1 MMTFCFIR
9 NFTIAVL
16 NITMFSLLHDEI
28 LKTSDVIV
36 VKVGTNVLSR
46 ENGLLHE
53 PRIVQLCRDLCRMIE
68 QKRQV
73 VLVTSGAIGAGMGL
87 LKLTERPA
95 EIAELQAVAAIG
107 QGKLIET
114 YAQILRLYGVT
125 CAQILLTADD
135 LSNRESYLNAR
146 NTILTLLHLGV
157 LPIINENDTV
167 SVARLHMTFGDND
180 RLAALVAN
188 LFECPLLILLTDV
201 DGLFDRDPKESG
213 ATLIPVVGQWSSDL
227 MQMVVEKRSHRSK
240 GGMSSKLKAAKMITS
255 SGGNVII
262 ANGDREDTL
271 HRIFTA
277 QETGT
282 VFLTQNYYLTARKRW
297 LGFAV
302 QTQGRL
308 ILDDGAVN
316 AIVKKGKS
324 LLPVGVMNADGSFER
339 GEIVSLVDSQN
350 KEIGRGLTNY
360 GLQDVL
366 HICGKKTSELREI
379 IGQNVYMEVIH
390 RDNMQLF

>member
-1 MMTFCFIR
+1 
-9 NFTIAVL
+9 
-16 NITMFSLLHDEI
+16 MFSLLYDEI

-36 VKVGTNVLSR
+36 IKVGTNVLSR
-46 ENGLLHE
+46 DNGLLNE
-53 PRIVQLCRDLCRMIE
+53 PRIVQLCCDLCRMLK
-68 QKRQV
+68 QKQQV
-73 VLVTSGAIGAGMGL
+73 VLVTSGAVGAGMGQL
-87 LKLTERPA
+87 GLAERPS

-146 NTILTLLHLGV
+146 NTILTLLNLGV

-201 DGLFDRDPKESG
+201 DGLFDRDPKEPG
-213 ATLIPVVGQWSSDL
+213 AKLIPVVEQWSPNL
-227 MQMVVEKRSHRSK
+227 MQMVVEKRSSRSK

-271 HRIFTA
+271 RRIFTA

-282 VFLTQNYYLTARKRW
+282 VFLTQNDYLTARKRW

-308 ILDDGAVN
+308 ILDEGAIN
-316 AIVKKGKS
+316 AVAQKGRS
-324 LLPVGVMNADGSFER
+324 LLPVGILDADGAFER
-339 GEIVSLVDSQN
+339 GEIVSLVDSRS

-360 GLQDVL
+360 GLRDVL
-366 HICGKKTSELREI
+366 RICGKKTSELREI
-379 IGQNVYMEVIH
+379 IGQNVYAEVIH
-390 RDNMQLF
+390 RDNMQLFD

>member
-1 MMTFCFIR
+1 
-9 NFTIAVL
+9 
-16 NITMFSLLHDEI
+16 MFSLLYDEI

-36 VKVGTNVLSR
+36 VKVGTNVLARQDS
-46 ENGLLHE
+46 LLNE
-53 PRIVQLCRDLCRMIE
+53 PRIVQLCCDLCRMMV
-68 QKRQV
+68 QKRRII
-73 VLVTSGAIGAGMGL
+73 LVSSGAVGAGMGQL
-87 LKLTERPA
+87 GLTERPT
-95 EIAELQAVAAIG
+95 EIAELQAVAAVG

-114 YAQILRLYGVT
+114 YAQILRLYGVQ

-146 NTILTLLHLGV
+146 NTILTLLDLGV

-167 SVARLHMTFGDND
+167 SVAELHSTFGDND

-188 LFECPLLILLTDV
+188 LFERPLLILLTDV
-201 DGLFDRDPKESG
+201 DGLFDRNPKDPE
-213 ATLIPVVGQWSSDL
+213 ANLIPVVKQWSPDL
-227 MQMVVEKRSHRSK
+227 MEMVAEKSSSRSK
-240 GGMSSKLKAAKMITS
+240 GGMSSKLKAAKMITA

-262 ANGDREDTL
+262 ANGDKDDSLRS
-271 HRIFTA
+271 IFSA

-282 VFLTQNYYLTARKRW
+282 VFLTQDYLTARKRW

-302 QTQGRL
+302 RTTGRL

-316 AIVKKGKS
+316 AVVKKGKS
-324 LLPVGVMNADGSFER
+324 LLPVGILNADGSFDR
-339 GEIVSLVDSQN
+339 GETVSLVDSHH

-366 HICGKKTSELREI
+366 RICGKKTAELCEI
-379 IGQNVYMEVIH
+379 LGQNVYMEVVH
-390 RDNMQLF
+390 RDNMQLFD